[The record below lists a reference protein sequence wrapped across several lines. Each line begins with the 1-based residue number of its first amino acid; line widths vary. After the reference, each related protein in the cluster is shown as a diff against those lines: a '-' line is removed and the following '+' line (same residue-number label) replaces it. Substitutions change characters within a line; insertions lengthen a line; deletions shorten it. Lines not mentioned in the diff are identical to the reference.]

1 MVEVITHD
9 DGLGY
14 WYAEIVYDG
23 SEKDTIKFDTLEE
36 ARAYIDGWVSKRKK
50 VETV

>member
-9 DGLGY
+9 DGKGY

-23 SEKDTIKFDTLEE
+23 SEEDTIKFDTEEE
-36 ARAYIDGWVSKRKK
+36 AQRYIDEWVGDR
-50 VETV
+50 